1 MQSSALILLQ
11 FQVLGKRF
19 YSDSVEKITIAFL
32 KTLNHCLSLTKLSST
47 QERGIILTKLIK
59 AYVH

>member
-1 MQSSALILLQ
+1 MQISALILLQ

-19 YSDSVEKITIAFL
+19 YSDSIEKITIAFL
-32 KTLNHCLSLTKLSST
+32 KTWNHCLLLTKLSST

-59 AYVH
+59 AYDH